1 MRMSVKLEGARQEAV
16 TAPLSLIALTAG
28 VYVLVLMV
36 LFLYLACTIRFRTDG
51 QPADPRCEP
60 LCRWLTAA
68 NVLWLLLLA
77 CDLVRLL
84 TAKRRRAW
92 VQVVTSSLALVLI
105 AGVQWV
111 VYYVLQAT
119 SR

>member
-1 MRMSVKLEGARQEAV
+1 MRMSVKLDGERLGPAM
-16 TAPLSLIALTAG
+16 APLTPIALTAG
-28 VYVLVLMV
+28 VYVLALMIV
-36 LFLYLACTIRFRTDG
+36 FLYLACTMRFRIDG
-51 QPADPRCEP
+51 RPADPSWEP
-60 LCRWLTAA
+60 LCRWLTVA

-84 TAKRRRAW
+84 TARRRRVW

-105 AGVQWV
+105 AGVQWL

-119 SR
+119 AR